1 MNFGMITLKQSTKT
15 KQNYAM
21 WIQTALLFILEL
33 KIFMK
38 TLLMMLKNGL
48 THQTTVKLI
57 RPLSIGE
64 NKTRTS
70 FFKDELEGKIMKEF
84 FGLRAKIYA
93 YLIDDD
99 SEKEIAKGTEKNVI
113 KRDLMCKNYKD
124 SLFLIT
130 TKT

>member
-1 MNFGMITLKQSTKT
+1 MITLNQSTKT
-15 KQNYAM
+15 KQNYAI
-21 WIQTALLFILEL
+21 WIQTDLLFILKL

-93 YLIDDD
+93 YLMDDD

>member
-1 MNFGMITLKQSTKT
+1 
-15 KQNYAM
+15 
-21 WIQTALLFILEL
+21 
-33 KIFMK
+33 
-38 TLLMMLKNGL
+38 
-48 THQTTVKLI
+48 
-57 RPLSIGE
+57 
-64 NKTRTS
+64 
-70 FFKDELEGKIMKEF
+70 MKEF

-93 YLIDDD
+93 YLMDDD

>member
-1 MNFGMITLKQSTKT
+1 MITLNQSTKT
-15 KQNYAM
+15 KQNYAI
-21 WIQTALLFILEL
+21 WIQTDLLFILKL